1 MMVNLTET
9 EANNLI
15 ALLDVATKAGGL
27 NAAQAALPLA
37 AKIQQVM
44 TSHTNED
51 TQTNG

>member
-1 MMVNLTET
+1 MMIDLTEA

-37 AKIQQVM
+37 AKIQQAI
-44 TSHTNED
+44 TTTTNED
-51 TQTNG
+51 LQTNG

>member
-1 MMVNLTET
+1 MVLNLTEN

-37 AKIQQVM
+37 AKIQQALAI
-44 TSHTNED
+44 TTNES
-51 TQTNG
+51 TQADD